1 MPTFLSDP
9 PQALYLVLGAAF
21 VVTGVIA
28 AQYQNRRTL
37 IPFVVAF
44 LLLVGLFVIDRM
56 FESPREE
63 SVRRAQAIAA
73 AADARNPD
81 QLVAHLADAIEYRAG
96 DGTAHQ
102 FTRDDLK
109 NHTFWNTLR
118 HFNVHVAVWDFSRD
132 EVKEIDDNTVEIG
145 FMAKGEVP
153 DGKQIPLYVRAT
165 FKRQSDGQFKL
176 TSFRTFEAL
185 DRSRPFAIH
194 GFP

>member
-1 MPTFLSDP
+1 MNLISDP
-9 PQALYLVLGAAF
+9 PQALYLALGVAF

-28 AQYQNRRTL
+28 AQYQSRRKL
-37 IPFVVAF
+37 IPFVIVL
-44 LLLVGLFVIDRM
+44 LLLVGLFLVDRL

-81 QLVAHLADAIEYRAG
+81 AFVSHLADTIEYSAG
-96 DGTAHQ
+96 DGTPHKL
-102 FTRDDLK
+102 TRDQIK
-109 NHTFWNTLR
+109 SHGFWGTLR

-132 EVKEIDDNTVEIG
+132 DVKVIDDNTVEIG

-153 DGKQIPLYVRAT
+153 DGKQIPLFVRAT

-176 TSFRTFEAL
+176 TAVRTFDAL
-185 DRSRPFAIH
+185 DHSKPFAIH